1 MNDIYPIFQM
11 IPHLSLKAKWC
22 GQSIS
27 RKIDLKTRP
36 INNPEVAI
44 RQSRVL
50 VLYLEVFIEKVD
62 FSSFTRVR
70 DETLTEPL
78 GNHKD

>member
-1 MNDIYPIFQM
+1 MNDMDPIFQM

-50 VLYLEVFIEKVD
+50 VLYVEVFSEKVAHHSR
-62 FSSFTRVR
+62 SSCERP
-70 DETLTEPL
+70 EIC
-78 GNHKD
+78 HC